1 MAEKLEVVILRSPK
15 LRGTTASRNIFNE
28 ALNPTANSRSAT
40 RNGSAR
46 AAREAVESL
55 SITVDEVT
63 PEQASRLQEEEGVE
77 LVPRMPFVLPASV
90 PARAPS
96 GDPPAMSWGIEAIG
110 ASLTPASAGKDIV
123 VAVLDTGIVQ
133 DHPAF
138 RGMSIVS
145 QNFTTAD
152 PEDTDGHGTHT
163 AGTIFGQDVDGR
175 RIGVARGVK
184 KALIGK
190 VLGPGGGS
198 TDAILKA
205 MRWALSEDANVINM
219 SLGIDFVGFQ
229 SQLVASGR
237 SSKQATSIALAGYR
251 SNIRVFDTLS
261 KLLTLE
267 ETDVSGAVV
276 VSAAG
281 NESNRPRY
289 TITVSPP
296 AAGQEFI
303 SVAAVDR
310 LGNVA
315 EFSNDEVDLA
325 APGVDI
331 WSAAHK
337 GGLRPDSGTS
347 MAAPHVAGAAV
358 LWCQHLF
365 ENDNTRSAS
374 VVQRQLFAGVKPIP
388 GQKRRDVGFGL
399 IQVPP
404 IPGS

>member
-1 MAEKLEVVILRSPK
+1 MAESLEVVILRSPK
-15 LRGTTASRNIFNE
+15 LRGATLSRNIFDE
-28 ALNPTANSRSAT
+28 AMHPTASSRSAT
-40 RNGSAR
+40 RSGTAR
-46 AAREAVESL
+46 AAREVVESL
-55 SITVDEVT
+55 SVTVDEVT
-63 PEQASRLQEEEGVE
+63 PEQASTLQEEDGVE

-90 PARAPS
+90 QAIGPP
-96 GDPPAMSWGIEAIG
+96 GDPPSVSWGIEAIG
-110 ASLTPASAGKDIV
+110 ASLTSASAGKDIV
-123 VAVLDTGIVQ
+123 VAVLDTGIVPS
-133 DHPAF
+133 HPAF
-138 RGMSIVS
+138 RGMNMVLE
-145 QNFTTAD
+145 NFTTAG
-152 PEDTDGHGTHT
+152 PMDTDGHGTHT

-205 MRWALSEDANVINM
+205 MRWALSNGANVINM
-219 SLGIDFVGFQ
+219 SLGIDFAGYQ
-229 SQLVASGR
+229 SKLVAKGM

-251 SNIRVFDTLS
+251 SNIRVFDALS
-261 KLLTLE
+261 RLLTLE
-267 ETDVSGAVV
+267 EQDVRGAVV

-281 NESNRPRY
+281 NESSRPRF

-296 AAGQEFI
+296 AAGEDFI

-310 LGNVA
+310 FNNVA

-331 WSAAHK
+331 WSAAHE

-358 LWCQHLF
+358 LWCQHLL
-365 ENDNTRSAS
+365 ENDRTTSAN
-374 VVQRQLFAGVKPIP
+374 VIQRELFARVKPIP
-388 GQKRRDVGFGL
+388 GQKRRDVGSGL
-399 IQVPP
+399 VQVPP
-404 IPGS
+404 VPGS